1 MPWSDEFEHV
11 ILGPINIGLGP
22 FVEVAFNH
30 KPSRSLI
37 VTESILRVPKA
48 PPAIAQVDPYPLL
61 YHARSRYSEPLVD
74 TPEERARGWA
84 KTVLFAFY
92 LRPVPVDL
100 VKTIPTFQN
109 WFKSE
114 KFPAFEGFF
123 PFEWPEDKW
132 RASFGRLSG
141 RLLVPPILENFI
153 LNRGPNK
160 ALDWADKVG
169 SLKFNK
175 IIPAHFEA
183 PISANPREFRSAF
196 EFLEDEYLAGSKS
209 KVKSQFNS
217 VLSAMTVVWARKD
230 TRLPEEDMIYLRDID
245 NFFVQNNVSPPRGK
259 LSRK

>member
-1 MPWSDEFEHV
+1 
-11 ILGPINIGLGP
+11 L
-22 FVEVAFNH
+22 
-30 KPSRSLI
+30 
-37 VTESILRVPKA
+37 
-48 PPAIAQVDPYPLL
+48 Q
-61 YHARSRYSEPLVD
+61 
-74 TPEERARGWA
+74 
-84 KTVLFAFY
+84 
-92 LRPVPVDL
+92 
-100 VKTIPTFQN
+100 
-109 WFKSE
+109 
-114 KFPAFEGFF
+114 
-123 PFEWPEDKW
+123 
-132 RASFGRLSG
+132 
-141 RLLVPPILENFI
+141 
-153 LNRGPNK
+153 